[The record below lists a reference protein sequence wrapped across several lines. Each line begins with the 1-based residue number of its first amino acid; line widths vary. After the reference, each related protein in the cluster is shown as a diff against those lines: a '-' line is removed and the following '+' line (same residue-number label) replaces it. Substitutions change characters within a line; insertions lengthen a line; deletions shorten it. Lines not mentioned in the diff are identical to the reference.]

1 MLTNRYC
8 PLILTLLVLLSV
20 CPAQAKEHHDD
31 GHHDDHHDAGTEESL
46 QAHAHGTAELFIVL
60 AGQKLEIE
68 LHSPAINLIGFEHKP
83 KNDEQKAKVEELEV
97 KLTSASELFQISSA
111 ECQLNTQELDLGNL
125 ALEDS
130 EHEEEHHDE
139 DKEHHDGDH
148 DDEETHSDIE
158 AQYSFSCQ
166 QPSSLRSLVTTIPN
180 EFPSVE
186 SLEVQ
191 WIVNGRQGATVL
203 EHNQTEIV
211 FK

>member
-46 QAHAHGTAELFIVL
+46 EAHAHGTAELFIVL
-60 AGQKLEIE
+60 EGQKLEIE

-97 KLTSASELFQISSA
+97 KLTSAGELFQISSA

-130 EHEEEHHDE
+130 EHEDEH
-139 DKEHHDGDH
+139 H